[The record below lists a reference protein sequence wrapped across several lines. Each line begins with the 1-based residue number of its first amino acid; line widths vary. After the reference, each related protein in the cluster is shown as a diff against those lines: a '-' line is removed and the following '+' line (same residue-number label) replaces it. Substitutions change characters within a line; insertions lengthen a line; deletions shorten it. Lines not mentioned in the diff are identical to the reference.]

1 MQNAKPSIGI
11 LYNVMHIETQYFV
24 RENINFAGGSQM
36 TKFMKISNTKLYYN
50 NSIVYITIICTLVCQ
65 VLMAQTDEA

>member
-1 MQNAKPSIGI
+1 
-11 LYNVMHIETQYFV
+11 
-24 RENINFAGGSQM
+24 M